1 MERTTQKRNWGG
13 KREMNNLFTE
23 GVRSFAT
30 SLNSIFLLALL
41 TLVLLIIIKLLP
53 YTLSN
58 KQKKHLRRLN
68 NERI

>member
-1 MERTTQKRNWGG
+1 
-13 KREMNNLFTE
+13 MNNLFTE

-58 KQKKHLRRLN
+58 KQKKYLRRLN